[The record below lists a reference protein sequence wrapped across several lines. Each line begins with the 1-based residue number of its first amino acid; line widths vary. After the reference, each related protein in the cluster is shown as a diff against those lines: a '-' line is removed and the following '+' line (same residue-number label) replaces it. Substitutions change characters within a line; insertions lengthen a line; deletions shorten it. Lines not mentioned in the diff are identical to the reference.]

1 VARPSLLT
9 DELQDR
15 LVAMLRAGNVIHVA
29 CAAVGIDQRSY
40 QRWMQRG
47 GTGAKAD
54 ARHREFR
61 IQVERALAEAEAR
74 AVAQVAR
81 AAGEDWRAAAW
92 WLERQFPD
100 RWGRQLPR
108 AADVA
113 DELPPVETDSV
124 DELASRRTSRRREAA
139 E

>member
-1 VARPSLLT
+1 MLT
-9 DELQDR
+9 DELEQQ
-15 LVAMLRAGNVIHVA
+15 LVGMLRAGNVIHVA

-47 GTGAKAD
+47 RTGRRVD
-54 ARHREFR
+54 SRHRAFR
-61 IQVERALAEAEAR
+61 EKVEQALAEAEAR
-74 AVAQVAR
+74 AVTQVAK

-108 AADVA
+108 AVDLA
-113 DELPPVETDSV
+113 ETLPAVETDGL
-124 DELASRRTSRRREAA
+124 DELAGRRAARRGETA

>member
-1 VARPSLLT
+1 MLT
-9 DELQDR
+9 DELQGQ
-15 LVAMLRAGNVIHVA
+15 LVTMLRAGNVIHVA

-47 GTGAKAD
+47 RTGRQAD
-54 ARHREFR
+54 RRHREFR
-61 IQVERALAEAEAR
+61 VQVEQALAEAEAR

-108 AADVA
+108 AADEAV
-113 DELPPVETDSV
+113 LPALEPEPDSV
-124 DELASRRTSRRREAA
+124 DELASRRHTRRAA
-139 E
+139 G